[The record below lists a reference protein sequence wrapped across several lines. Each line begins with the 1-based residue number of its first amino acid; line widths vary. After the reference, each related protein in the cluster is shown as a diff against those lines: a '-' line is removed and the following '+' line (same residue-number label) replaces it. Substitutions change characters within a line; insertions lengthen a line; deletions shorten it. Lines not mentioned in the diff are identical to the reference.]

1 MSLAMVVLYDMRKFG
16 FVGMNDRALSRN
28 KNRLKG
34 SYYLMKKSRICAL
47 LITVSVII
55 SLAILIIIFVVNS
68 AEYYCKK
75 CLNSNA
81 TDFDNLVT
89 YVKQNE
95 ITGKMSIGDGII
107 PKEIEEIL
115 ERLNGKYQM
124 DSHYPVFTTINV
136 RSDGNGNTYI
146 YIQAKKQRIITGD
159 GINKPDIRCYSLV
172 YIDPNYA
179 GSIKEMSER
188 PFYDN
193 WRIWSEDMWSG

>member
-1 MSLAMVVLYDMRKFG
+1 MKKRRI
-16 FVGMNDRALSRN
+16 RALQ
-28 KNRLKG
+28 
-34 SYYLMKKSRICAL
+34 
-47 LITVSVII
+47 ITVSVI
-55 SLAILIIIFVVNS
+55 SALVILTIILVVNS
-68 AEYYCKK
+68 AEYYCKR
-75 CLNSNA
+75 CLNSNS

-89 YVKQNE
+89 YVKQNG
-95 ITGKMSIGDGII
+95 ITGKMSIGDDII

-115 ERLNGKYQM
+115 ERLNKKYQV
-124 DSHYPVFTTINV
+124 DSNYPVFTAINV
-136 RSDGNGNTYI
+136 RSDGKGNTYI

-179 GSIKEMSER
+179 GSIKEMSKR